1 MLWAM
6 SKSGFARRLA
16 WATFTGAL
24 AIGLPW
30 TPPASAAGLSDD
42 LSDIPGVPLPGPVAT
57 GRLGGSIYDV
67 VYRLTVAPGSVIVAG
82 LTGSAGTDF
91 DLYLFDASATT
102 VLSDGGLV
110 AKSAGP
116 ESAESISA
124 PSPFGGTYYLDL
136 NGATDVQGDYRLTA
150 QVVPDQTP
158 PTVSM
163 VLAGGRAVT
172 NELTVAATVDAFD
185 DLSGVAEMAF
195 SADGTTYTD
204 WTPYRR
210 SSTWTFAP
218 GDGLRTLWTK
228 VRNGAGVAS
237 PATTATVTID
247 TVQPSAD
254 ELIPAPGSR
263 VAGLRPTFAVTFD
276 EPMAPASWTDLGLIV
291 QAATGDLVA
300 GDYTYDVVRRT
311 GTFVP
316 SSALHPGATYVVTI
330 GNVTDVAGNRPAPR
344 GSWTVTPLAPASL
357 EARAVPSVITFG
369 GSSRIDLV
377 LAGTP
382 TPAVVTV
389 QARPSSSTTFTSL
402 APLAVVDGRA
412 VLSVTPDRNTVYRFT
427 YAGDSR
433 TASAQAEVQV
443 QVRRAVTFVGAGSSS
458 VPRVRVGRSVR
469 IVADVR
475 PVTPVASVSFRLYRY
490 NTARRQWVYAGS
502 RGRGTD
508 ATGRASL
515 TWTPTSPGAY
525 YWRVAIAAT
534 VDHAASVSAVYRWSV
549 TR

>member
-1 MLWAM
+1 M

-16 WATFTGAL
+16 GAALLGAL
-24 AIGLPW
+24 AIGLAW
-30 TPPASAAGLSDD
+30 TPAASAGEPLDNP
-42 LSDIPGVPLPGPVAT
+42 SDIPGVPLPGPVAT
-57 GRLGGSIYDV
+57 GRLGGPIYDV

-102 VLSDGGLV
+102 VLSDVGLV
-110 AKSAGP
+110 AKSARP
-116 ESAESISA
+116 ASTESISA

-136 NGATDVQGDYRLTA
+136 NGATDVEGDYRLTA
-150 QVVPDQTP
+150 QVVPDGTP

-163 VLAGGRAVT
+163 VLADGRAAT
-172 NELTVAATVDAFD
+172 NKLTVAATVDASD
-185 DLSGVAEMAF
+185 DLSGVAEMAL
-195 SADGTTYTD
+195 SADGTTYAG

-210 SSTWTFAP
+210 STTWTFTP
-218 GDGLRTLWTK
+218 GDGLRTLWAK
-228 VRNGAGVAS
+228 VRNGAGIES
-237 PATTATVTID
+237 PSTTATVTID

-254 ELIPAPGSR
+254 ELIPAPGST

-276 EPMAPASWTDLGLIV
+276 EPMAPASWTDFGLIV

-300 GDYTYDVVRRT
+300 GDYTYDVARRT
-311 GTFVP
+311 GKFVP

-377 LAGTP
+377 LTGTP
-382 TPAVVTV
+382 EPAVVSV
-389 QARPSSSTTFTSL
+389 QARPNSSTTFTSPE
-402 APLAVVDGRA
+402 PLAVAGGRA
-412 VLSVTPDRNTVYRFT
+412 MLSVTPDRNTVYRFT
-427 YAGDSR
+427 YAGDSG
-433 TASAQAEVQV
+433 TASAQAEAQV
-443 QVRRAVTFVGAGSSS
+443 QVRRAVAFVGAGSSS
-458 VPRVRVGRSVR
+458 VSRARVGRPVR
-469 IVADVR
+469 IVAAVR
-475 PVTPVASVSFRLYRY
+475 PVTPAASVSFRLYRY
-490 NTARRQWVYAGS
+490 DTARRKWVYAGS
-502 RGRGTD
+502 RGRTSD
-508 ATGRASL
+508 AAGRVSL

-525 YWRVAIAAT
+525 YWRVAVAAT
-534 VDHAASVSAVYRWSV
+534 VDHAANVSAVYRWSV

>member
-1 MLWAM
+1 ML
-6 SKSGFARRLA
+6 KSGFARRLA
-16 WATFTGAL
+16 GATFTGAL
-24 AIGLPW
+24 AIGLVW
-30 TPPASAAGLSDD
+30 TPAASAADPSDD
-42 LSDIPGVPLPGPVAT
+42 PSDIPGVPLPGPVAT

-102 VLSDGGLV
+102 VLSDVGLV

-116 ESAESISA
+116 ASAESISV

-163 VLAGGRAVT
+163 VLAGGRAAT
-172 NELTVAATVDAFD
+172 NQLTVAATVDASD
-185 DLSGVAEMAF
+185 DLSGVAEMAL
-195 SADGTTYTD
+195 SADGTTYTE

-210 SSTWTFAP
+210 STTWTFTP
-218 GDGLRTLWTK
+218 GDGLRTLWAK

-254 ELIPAPGSR
+254 ELIPAPGST

-276 EPMAPASWTDLGLIV
+276 EPMAPASWTDYGLIV
-291 QAATGDLVA
+291 QEATGNLVA
-300 GDYTYDVVRRT
+300 GDYTYDVARRT
-311 GTFVP
+311 GMFVP

-344 GSWTVTPLAPASL
+344 GSWTVTPLVPASL

-382 TPAVVTV
+382 DPAVVTV
-389 QARPSSSTTFTSL
+389 ESRPSSSTTFTSL
-402 APLAVVDGRA
+402 APLAGR
-412 VLSVTPDRNTVYRFT
+412 RW
-427 YAGDSR
+427 AGD
-433 TASAQAEVQV
+433 AERHARSEHRVPV
-443 QVRRAVTFVGAGSSS
+443 HVRGRQPHGVGAGRGAGPGPTRGD
-458 VPRVRVGRSVR
+458 VRGGGLERVAGAGGE
-469 IVADVR
+469 IGADRRRAVR
-475 PVTPVASVSFRLYRY
+475 PVTPVASLSFRLYRY
-490 NTARRQWVYAGS
+490 NTVRRQWVYAGS

-508 ATGRASL
+508 AAGRASL
-515 TWTPTSPGAY
+515 TWTPTSPGSY
-525 YWRVAIAAT
+525 YWRVTVAAT
-534 VDHAASVSAVYRWSV
+534 TDHAASVSAVYRWSV